1 MIFRDIIL
9 IWCVL
14 LTTATFAQK
23 NSKSQS
29 PLLFDFAI
37 QKYHN
42 SLKYLDYPTAIN
54 TLQEVLVLSPEKINF
69 KDSLLAIYFN
79 ACHSKSVV
87 LLVQEMEAEGNNNT
101 ATFEVLARTF
111 QNAGM
116 LKKDLPYFEK
126 LNLLEEHLYCLYQMA
141 TIQFNLSR
149 VQECSENLSKIIQN
163 PKSKSQTMEMSY
175 EKQES
180 QQIPY
185 AAAVF
190 NALGVMALQLKE
202 SVQATENFKQ
212 ALLISPNFLLAKNNL
227 SVLKK

>member
-1 MIFRDIIL
+1 MIFRNIIL

-14 LTTATFAQK
+14 LTTAIFAQK

-29 PLLFDFAI
+29 TLLFDLAI

-54 TLQEVLVLSPEKINF
+54 ALQEVLVLSPEKVDY

-79 ACHSKSVV
+79 AGNSKSAF
-87 LLVQEMEAEGNNNT
+87 LLAQEMEAEGNNNA
-101 ATFEVLARTF
+101 ATFEVLARAF

-116 LKKDLPYFEK
+116 LKEALSYFEK
-126 LNLLEEHLYCLYQMA
+126 LNLLEENLYCLYQMA

-163 PKSKSQTMEMSY
+163 PKAKSQTMEMSY

-185 AAAVF
+185 AAAAF
-190 NALGVMALQLKE
+190 NVLGVMALKLKE
-202 SVQATENFKQ
+202 PVQATENFKQ